1 MAVHFDEDM
10 LRLSDDYPDQRQRA
24 NHPASSVHFSSHQGA
39 TLGPFVYPASAGHHN
54 IDHSSTVRRRSSK
67 GVHIRL
73 YDMSRT
79 HSRPSSHS
87 LSVVISDCCNTACDN
102 CRKAKC
108 KCEPGE
114 NTGEGCRNCEL
125 LGLGTASCGRAHR
138 KADRSLSSLH
148 FSRYTFP
155 PCLQTLR

>member
-1 MAVHFDEDM
+1 MIIPTRGSGLTTRQAQSALVHTKAPRRDPSYTPRQLDITILITARPYAVGA
-10 LRLSDDYPDQRQRA
+10 PKVCT
-24 NHPASSVHFSSHQGA
+24 SVY
-39 TLGPFVYPASAGHHN
+39 TTCLG
-54 IDHSSTVRRRSSK
+54 TQ
-67 GVHIRL
+67 
-73 YDMSRT
+73 
-79 HSRPSSHS
+79 SRPSSLNS
-87 LSVVISDCCNTACDN
+87 LSVLISDCCNTACDN

-125 LGLGTASCGRAHR
+125 LGLGTASCGGAHR